1 MALKDV
7 SLCGD
12 PCVAR
17 LKLSFD
23 SFFQFE
29 GADVVRVI
37 YICAESVFFDVPDP
51 ADTATTR
58 WGLVDF

>member
-12 PCVAR
+12 PRVAR

-29 GADVVRVI
+29 GPDLVWVI

-51 ADTATTR
+51 AHSATTR